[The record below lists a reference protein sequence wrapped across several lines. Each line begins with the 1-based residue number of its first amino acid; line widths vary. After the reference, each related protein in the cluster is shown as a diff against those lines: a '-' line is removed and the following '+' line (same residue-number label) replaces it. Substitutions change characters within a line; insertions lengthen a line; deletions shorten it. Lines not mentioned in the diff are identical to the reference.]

1 MSEAHAHGDHAHRHE
16 HHHEHGHTHETAHG
30 DGRGK
35 ARGGRILTIRSHTGV
50 SGDMNLAGLLR
61 KVESGASAA
70 RARELLGAEL
80 KAFSEDPE
88 FRNITVVVNVD
99 PQ

>member
-1 MSEAHAHGDHAHRHE
+1 MGAIGIVAEYNPF
-16 HHHEHGHTHETAHG
+16 
-30 DGRGK
+30 
-35 ARGGRILTIRSHTGV
+35 HTGHARQ
-50 SGDMNLAGLLR
+50 LAR
-61 KVESGASAA
+61 T
-70 RARELLGAEL
+70 RELLGAEL

>member
-35 ARGGRILTIRSHTGV
+35 ARGGRILTIRSHSDARRDNPASSGV
-50 SGDMNLAGLLR
+50 ITST
-61 KVESGASAA
+61 KT
-70 RARELLGAEL
+70 ELQIL
-80 KAFSEDPE
+80 
-88 FRNITVVVNVD
+88 
-99 PQ
+99 Q